1 MNYCNKH
8 VTEDFITILYSKIAV
23 SGWSREIT
31 QLKSMPFS
39 SNTKVGYWRQQI
51 IMGEFVV

>member
-8 VTEDFITILYSKIAV
+8 VTEDFITILNSKIAV
-23 SGWSREIT
+23 SGWSRGIT

-39 SNTKVGYWRQQI
+39 SNTKVG
-51 IMGEFVV
+51 